1 MIHEIESLFEAAR
14 QAAGL
19 ILDRA
24 VSVNLWWVVAG
35 VVVYELSQV
44 VRTRGWFNIL
54 RAAYP
59 HAAGLRARD
68 VAGAYLAGSG
78 LNSVLPARTGDFLK
92 LFMVHRRMPESRYS
106 TLIASFVPET
116 LFDSVCGAALVIWAL
131 ARGFIPVPVTATE
144 LPELDVS
151 VIIFHPLLSAIGA
164 VVLAFGVVMF
174 VRWIRPRARG
184 WGTRVRQGFAI
195 LRSPRQF
202 VLGVVSWQALSRLIR
217 LGGLACFMA
226 AFGLPVTLNTAILVM
241 ASQGAGRII
250 PIAPV
255 SAGLRVA
262 MLTYGFVEV
271 TDTAVDVASITS
283 FWFVV
288 GAAHLIASVAIAI
301 VVIAI
306 TFRTVSLPHALG
318 SARAAAR
325 KAAEAQ
331 RKMRAAARPATDA
344 GPDHPPTTEP
354 PAPPPAAAS
363 SKTRRHVDGR
373 P

>member
-1 MIHEIESLFEAAR
+1 MIHQIESLFEAAR
-14 QAAGL
+14 LAVGL

-24 VSVNLWWVVAG
+24 VSVNLWWVAAG

-59 HAAGLRARD
+59 HADRLRARD

-78 LNSVLPARTGDFLK
+78 LNSVLPARSGDFLK

-116 LFDSVCGAALVIWAL
+116 LFDSLCGVALVIWAL
-131 ARGFIPVPVTATE
+131 AHGFIPVPVTRTD

-151 VIIFHPLLSAIGA
+151 FVIVHPLLSAITA
-164 VVLAFGVVMF
+164 AIIASGVVIL

-184 WGTRVRQGFAI
+184 LGARLRQGFAV
-195 LRSPRQF
+195 LRSPRQY
-202 VLGVVSWQALSRLIR
+202 VLGVASWQALSRLIR

-226 AFGLPVTLNTAILVM
+226 AFGLPVTLNTAVLVM

-255 SAGLRVA
+255 SAGLRIA
-262 MLTYGFVEV
+262 MLTYGFAEV
-271 TDTAVDVASITS
+271 TNTAVDVASITS

-288 GAAHLIASVAIAI
+288 GAAHLIASLTIAI

-306 TFRTVSLPHALG
+306 TFRTVSVRHALVA
-318 SARAAAR
+318 ARAAAR
-325 KAAEAQ
+325 KAAGAH
-331 RKMRAAARPATDA
+331 RRMRAATRHATDA
-344 GPDHPPTTEP
+344 GSDHPSTTEP
-354 PAPPPAAAS
+354 PGQAPTAAS
-363 SKTRRHVDGR
+363 SKTLSRFDRR